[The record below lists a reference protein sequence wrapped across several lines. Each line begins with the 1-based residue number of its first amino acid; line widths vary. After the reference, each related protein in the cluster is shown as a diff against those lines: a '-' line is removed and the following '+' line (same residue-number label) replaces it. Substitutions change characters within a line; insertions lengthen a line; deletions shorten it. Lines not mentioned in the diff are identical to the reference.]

1 MSEATLPLPETDEAM
16 LDAVAR
22 MDFALAQRVHG
33 LAMAAEV
40 PAEIA
45 DLSRTY
51 QRLARSL
58 RQTLA
63 LKAQLKRQQMQ
74 DRVNYPPPPQTHS
87 DRVRLKRRCEDLQE
101 AVARVAWNEHEAD
114 DWIVDCLD
122 DYIAERAAEPDF
134 GLRSL
139 DVEVAEACDDLGF
152 SPDLAARWRDLPPRP
167 DDDEDDE
174 DDENDQRPSSPD
186 TS

>member
-1 MSEATLPLPETDEAM
+1 MTEATPPFPDSDEAM

-51 QRLARSL
+51 HRVARSL

-74 DRVNYPPPPQTHS
+74 DRSHAPPPPQTGS
-87 DRVRLKRRCEDLQE
+87 DRRRLNQRCDDLRD
-101 AVARVAWNEHEAD
+101 AVARVAWNEHEAN
-114 DWIVDCLD
+114 DWFVDCLY
-122 DYIAERAAEPDF
+122 DYIAERAAEPGF
-134 GLRSL
+134 GQSTL
-139 DVEVAEACDDLGF
+139 DEDVAEACDALGLC
-152 SPDLAARWRDLPPRP
+152 PDLAARWHALPPVP
-167 DDDEDDE
+167 NDHEDDG
-174 DDENDQRPSSPD
+174 DKPSPAAPD

>member
-1 MSEATLPLPETDEAM
+1 MTEATPPFPDSDEAM

-51 QRLARSL
+51 HRVARSL

-74 DRVNYPPPPQTHS
+74 DRVHAPPPPQTGS
-87 DRVRLKRRCEDLQE
+87 DRCRLNQRCDDLRD
-101 AVARVAWNEHEAD
+101 AVVRVAWNEHEAN
-114 DWIVDCLD
+114 DWFIDCLQ

-134 GLRSL
+134 GQSTL
-139 DVEVAEACDDLGF
+139 DEEVIEACDALGL
-152 SPDLAARWRDLPPRP
+152 SPDLATRWRTLPPVS
-167 DDDEDDE
+167 DDEDD
-174 DDENDQRPSSPD
+174 DDDAHTPD